1 MTKRRKSKAPKVV
14 FRKLGRESAWGQ
26 AFIGEDRV
34 EVDPRLGA
42 RRSLEVI
49 IHEVCHICHP
59 EMTEKEVDRTGKMI
73 AKVLWSQNYRRVL
86 LQPNAKPPRIS

>member
-1 MTKRRKSKAPKVV
+1 MSKRQKVKVV
-14 FRKLGRESAWGQ
+14 YRKLGREAAWGQ

-42 RRSLEVI
+42 LRQLEVI

-59 EMTEKEVDRTGKMI
+59 EMTEKEVDRTGKTI
-73 AKVLWSQNYRRVL
+73 AKVLWSENYRRVL
-86 LQPNAKPPRIS
+86 LEPNAKPPRIS